1 MSETLYPISVE
12 VNGVMRDAQLAA
24 RLSLVDWLRDELRLT
39 GTHVGCEHGIC
50 GACSIMLDGEPV
62 RSCLMFAVQA
72 DGHRVTTVEGLAKP
86 DGSLSVLQ
94 DSFCQMHGL
103 QCGYCTPGMLI
114 AAHALLNAT
123 SRPTEAQ
130 VREAIGGNLCRCTG
144 YQQIVD
150 AVTHAAER
158 LAAKAK
164 NEKPLALRGTGGGDG
179 DFSSGAN
186 PPTKQRSR

>member
-1 MSETLYPISVE
+1 MNQNRHAISVE
-12 VNGVMRDAQLAA
+12 VNGVVRQAQVAA
-24 RLSLVDWLRDELRLT
+24 RLSLVDWLRDELMLT

-62 RSCLMFAVQA
+62 RACLMFAVQA
-72 DGHRVTTVEGLAKP
+72 DGHRVTTVEGLANA

-114 AAHALLNAT
+114 AAQGLLNTVALP
-123 SRPTEAQ
+123 SEAQ
-130 VREAIGGNLCRCTG
+130 IREAIGGNLCRCTG

-150 AVTHAAER
+150 AVQ
-158 LAAKAK
+158 LAAARLSDNK
-164 NEKPLALRGTGGGDG
+164 
-179 DFSSGAN
+179 
-186 PPTKQRSR
+186 